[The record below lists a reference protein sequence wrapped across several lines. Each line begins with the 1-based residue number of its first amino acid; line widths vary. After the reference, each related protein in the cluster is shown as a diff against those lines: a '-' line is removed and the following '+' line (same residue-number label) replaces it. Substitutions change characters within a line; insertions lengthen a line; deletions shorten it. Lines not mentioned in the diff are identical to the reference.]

1 MELVQEFSEWFMNQK
16 DQLTTSNIIAC
27 DCEKTKLFIDKL
39 QKMEKP
45 KRQSPFVIEYVENKI
60 QNYYSTKLENEQLII
75 EFDDPKVY
83 ENKALTI
90 KTSYQF
96 CVNSSLVLF
105 YAAANEDYCVKLGA
119 IDFSDNGPLCV
130 EVFMHKPQN
139 KVVVDFFLVDAN
151 KNASVNL
158 GLVKI
163 NPAKKENQ
171 LGHWIWKG
179 KVEDYKSNEI
189 QIHANNYVLYSKKKD
204 VGKNY
209 VSTDISNID
218 SSDDFLSFVAFNNSH
233 SFVFSR
239 IESFK
244 EAKNV
249 LNGHMSNCKNYKE
262 YKKYCETIEKD
273 CALEKKLK
281 SKIKNCQEFN
291 KLPPQEQELLQI
303 KLLALDKIPTNGELK
318 SFISNP
324 ELLKE
329 KKCTLKSKTENAK
342 KRIYEILKSSSY
354 DSNNKKIKR
363 SPSYDGNNG
372 KL

>member
-1 MELVQEFSEWFMNQK
+1 MELVQEFGEWFMNQK
-16 DQLTTSNIIAC
+16 DKLTTNDIVAC
-27 DCEKTKLFIDKL
+27 ECEKTKMFVDRL

-45 KRQSPFVIEYVENKI
+45 KRQSPLVIEYVKDKI
-60 QNYYSTKLENEQLII
+60 QNCYSTKLENEQLII
-75 EFDDPKVY
+75 EFDNPQDY
-83 ENKALTI
+83 ENKAVTI

-119 IDFSDNGPLCV
+119 IDFSDNGSLCV

-163 NPAKKENQ
+163 NPTKKENR

-179 KVEDYKSNEI
+179 KVENYKSNDI
-189 QIHANNYVLYSKKKD
+189 QIHANNYVLYSKKRD

-209 VSTDISNID
+209 ISTDTSNIA
-218 SSDDFLSFVAFNNSH
+218 SSDEFLSFVAFNSSH

-239 IESFK
+239 VESFK

-262 YKKYCETIEKD
+262 YKKYCEIIEKD

-281 SKIKNCQEFN
+281 TKIRNCQEFN
-291 KLPPQEQELLQI
+291 KLQPQEQELVQV
-303 KLLALDKIPTNGELK
+303 KLLSLDKIPSNAELK
-318 SFISNP
+318 SFILNP
-324 ELLKE
+324 DLLNE
-329 KKCTLKSKTENAK
+329 KQGTVKGKAENAK
-342 KRIYEILKSSSY
+342 KRIYEIMKNSSL
-354 DSNNKKIKR
+354 KR
-363 SPSYDGNNG
+363 SSPYDDGNN
-372 KL
+372 KRLKTE